1 MTLKSDYESLN
12 SMTTQESRT
21 SESDGV
27 NFGDKGRGKE
37 LEIRQTESAPEMI
50 RRGHAPIPSLLM
62 RCRTESEAVRNGPTS
77 VGFVEKR
84 KTLDEREN
92 KGGKED
98 GVKRRHVSH
107 EHTNVY
113 TEGFSRAFTSRP
125 LPLLHQFTPVR
136 SYTFAMTPSA
146 DQGPDRKRKQSQ
158 GCRGPKRQKV
168 QKQKPVREGST
179 EEVLIADV
187 RALFAAQKI
196 SNASQASMASGDI
209 ESANAEAGTEQQE
222 STSTQGGE
230 PVVTDATTEAPLP
243 ERFSEIEVKVV
254 EISSTG
260 DGLAL
265 HPPTNRIYVVPFSV
279 PGDIVK
285 AKVITHFPKENYSL
299 ADFISVVEPS
309 PLRDDSRVNCKYF
322 GKCSGCQFQM
332 LDYSTQLQHKKSIVE
347 KAYKNFSQLSPEL
360 VPAIQ
365 DTIGSPLQYEYR
377 TKLTPHF
384 DGPPGFNRRANRKSE
399 NKAAFDKAP
408 EIGFMQKGK
417 RQTLDIEDCPIGTD
431 AVRMGMKLER
441 KRVAE
446 ELHKYQ
452 RGATIL
458 LRESTKRI
466 YKGDS
471 EYQEDMET
479 PPNTIKVTTPEYT
492 DLKTCIT
499 DMKGESTEYIDNFLF
514 TSIAGSF
521 FQNNNSILPIFTQY
535 IRDHA
540 LPPPGSYSPDLPK
553 IQYLIDAY
561 SGSGLFTITL
571 SSLFKSSTGIDISD
585 ASIISARRNAELNKL
600 DASRCSF
607 MAADAPKLFKQV
619 TYPKDETVVVIDP
632 PRKGCD
638 DSFLSQLLKFGPR
651 RVVYVSCNV
660 HTQARDVGVL
670 VHGAENGTRYA
681 IESLRGFDFFP
692 QTGHVE
698 GVAVLNRVDGEVRGR
713 DKDMAEVKE
722 EANRG

>member
-1 MTLKSDYESLN
+1 
-12 SMTTQESRT
+12 
-21 SESDGV
+21 
-27 NFGDKGRGKE
+27 
-37 LEIRQTESAPEMI
+37 
-50 RRGHAPIPSLLM
+50 
-62 RCRTESEAVRNGPTS
+62 
-77 VGFVEKR
+77 
-84 KTLDEREN
+84 
-92 KGGKED
+92 
-98 GVKRRHVSH
+98 
-107 EHTNVY
+107 
-113 TEGFSRAFTSRP
+113 
-125 LPLLHQFTPVR
+125 
-136 SYTFAMTPSA
+136 MTPSA
-146 DQGPDRKRKQSQ
+146 DQGPDRKRKQHQ
-158 GCRGPKRQKV
+158 GGRAPKRQKAY
-168 QKQKPVREGST
+168 KPKPVKEGSS

-187 RALFAAQKI
+187 RALFEAQKI
-196 SNASQASMASGDI
+196 SNAPQVPIENGNA
-209 ESANAEAGTEQQE
+209 ESANVENGAGQEGSASAETAPVAVE
-222 STSTQGGE
+222 TQVE
-230 PVVTDATTEAPLP
+230 EALP
-243 ERFSEIEVKVV
+243 ERFTEIEVKVV

-285 AKVITHFPKENYSL
+285 AKVITHFPRDNYSL
-299 ADFISVVEPS
+299 ADFVSVVQPS

-322 GKCSGCQFQM
+322 SKCSGCQFQM
-332 LDYSTQLQHKKSIVE
+332 LDYSEQLKHKKSIVE
-347 KAYKNFSQLSPEL
+347 KAYKNFSQLPSEL
-360 VPAIQ
+360 VPAIL

-384 DGPPGFNRRANRKSE
+384 DGPPGYRSRANRRSDT
-399 NKAAFDKAP
+399 KAAFDKVP

-417 RQTLDIEDCPIGTD
+417 RATLDIEDCPIGTD

-466 YKGDS
+466 YKGDA

-499 DMKGESTEYIDNFLF
+499 DNKGESTEYIDSFLF

-521 FQNNNSILPIFTQY
+521 FQNNNSILPVFTQY

-638 DSFLSQLLKFGPR
+638 ESFLSQLLKFGPR

-670 VHGAENGTRYA
+670 VNGSEEGVRYE

-698 GVAVLNRVDGEVRGR
+698 GVAVLSRVDGEVKGG
-713 DKDMAEVKE
+713 DAEMVDGKE
-722 EANRG
+722 EVAKEEPTEPEPAKEEPVLNEIKMSE

>member
-1 MTLKSDYESLN
+1 MLKC
-12 SMTTQESRT
+12 SR
-21 SESDGV
+21 
-27 NFGDKGRGKE
+27 
-37 LEIRQTESAPEMI
+37 
-50 RRGHAPIPSLLM
+50 
-62 RCRTESEAVRNGPTS
+62 
-77 VGFVEKR
+77 
-84 KTLDEREN
+84 
-92 KGGKED
+92 
-98 GVKRRHVSH
+98 
-107 EHTNVY
+107 
-113 TEGFSRAFTSRP
+113 GFSRAYIARP
-125 LPLLHQFTPVR
+125 LSLLHRFTPIR
-136 SYTFAMTPSA
+136 SYNFFAMTPSA
-146 DQGPDRKRKQSQ
+146 DQEPDRKRKQFQ
-158 GCRGPKRQKV
+158 GGRGPKRQKV
-168 QKQKPVREGST
+168 QKQKQKPVKEGSS

-196 SNASQASMASGDI
+196 SNASQAPTENGNA
-209 ESANAEAGTEQQE
+209 ESANAETETEQQDLNHIGDGE
-222 STSTQGGE
+222 SVGANAASE
-230 PVVTDATTEAPLP
+230 VPLP

-285 AKVITHFPKENYSL
+285 AKVITHFPTENYSL
-299 ADFISVVEPS
+299 ADFVSVVEPS

-322 GKCSGCQFQM
+322 SKCSGCQFQM

-347 KAYKNFSQLSPEL
+347 KAYKNFSQLPPEL

-384 DGPPGFNRRANRKSE
+384 DGPPGYHRRANRRSE
-399 NKAAFDKAP
+399 NKVTFDKVP

-466 YKGDS
+466 YKGDA

-499 DMKGESTEYIDNFLF
+499 DNNGESTEYIDNFLF

-521 FQNNNSILPIFTQY
+521 FQNNNSILPVFTQY

-619 TYPKDETVVVIDP
+619 TYPRDETVVVIDP

-670 VHGAENGTRYA
+670 VNGAADGTRYT

-698 GVAVLNRVDGEVRGR
+698 GVAVLSRVDGEVKGG
-713 DKDMAEVKE
+713 DEEIAEVKE
-722 EANRG
+722 EQVKEEPAKEEPLNEEPNPEKMEE

>member
-1 MTLKSDYESLN
+1 
-12 SMTTQESRT
+12 
-21 SESDGV
+21 
-27 NFGDKGRGKE
+27 
-37 LEIRQTESAPEMI
+37 
-50 RRGHAPIPSLLM
+50 
-62 RCRTESEAVRNGPTS
+62 
-77 VGFVEKR
+77 
-84 KTLDEREN
+84 
-92 KGGKED
+92 
-98 GVKRRHVSH
+98 
-107 EHTNVY
+107 
-113 TEGFSRAFTSRP
+113 
-125 LPLLHQFTPVR
+125 
-136 SYTFAMTPSA
+136 MTPSA
-146 DQGPDRKRKQSQ
+146 DQEPDRKRKQFQ
-158 GCRGPKRQKV
+158 GGRGPKRQKV
-168 QKQKPVREGST
+168 QKQKQKPVKEGSS

-196 SNASQASMASGDI
+196 SNASQAPTENGNA
-209 ESANAEAGTEQQE
+209 ESANAETETEQQDLNHIGDGE
-222 STSTQGGE
+222 SVGANAASE
-230 PVVTDATTEAPLP
+230 VPLP

-285 AKVITHFPKENYSL
+285 AKVITHFPTENYSL
-299 ADFISVVEPS
+299 ADFVSVVEPS

-322 GKCSGCQFQM
+322 SKCSGCQFQM

-347 KAYKNFSQLSPEL
+347 KAYKNFSQLPPEL

-384 DGPPGFNRRANRKSE
+384 DGPPGYHRRANRRSE
-399 NKAAFDKAP
+399 NKVTFDKVP

-466 YKGDS
+466 YKGDA

-499 DMKGESTEYIDNFLF
+499 DNNGESTEYIDNFLF

-521 FQNNNSILPIFTQY
+521 FQNNNSILPVFTQY

-619 TYPKDETVVVIDP
+619 TYPRDETVVVIDP

-670 VHGAENGTRYA
+670 VNGAADGTRYT

-698 GVAVLNRVDGEVRGR
+698 GVAVLSRVDGEVKGG
-713 DKDMAEVKE
+713 DKEIAEVKE
-722 EANRG
+722 EQVKEEPAKEEPLNEEPNPEKMEE